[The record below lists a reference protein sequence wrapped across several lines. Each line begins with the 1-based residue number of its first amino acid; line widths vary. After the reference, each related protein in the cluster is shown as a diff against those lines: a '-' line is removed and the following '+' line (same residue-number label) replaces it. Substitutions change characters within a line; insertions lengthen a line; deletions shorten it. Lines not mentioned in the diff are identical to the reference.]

1 MASSRGSAGVV
12 GMDQSS
18 LGFRLEGMPPQPMCQ
33 LQLRFM
39 PIDLKYCTTP
49 ESGILRNGFTIRCGE
64 ELAQLSLEGG
74 YWGNKLA

>member
-1 MASSRGSAGVV
+1 
-12 GMDQSS
+12 
-18 LGFRLEGMPPQPMCQ
+18 MCQ
-33 LQLRFM
+33 LQLRFT

-49 ESGILRNGFTIRCGE
+49 ESEILRNGFSIRCGE